1 MNYLQT
7 TKSETVVKLL
17 MLIIGAFVLIT
28 FLLWIK
34 TCEKPPPKQTE
45 KVIIDTVLV
54 HSVQTKT
61 VYRDRIKARID
72 TVYIHDSEAIGY
84 EASIDT
90 TVIFP
95 KARIKTQIQFRHP
108 EQTFTFR
115 QTASVDV
122 DTVYINKERIVT
134 KTKIKTSWTNTAIGT
149 AIGFIGGLVT
159 AIELSK

>member
-1 MNYLQT
+1 M
-7 TKSETVVKLL
+7 KSETVIKLL

-45 KVIIDTVLV
+45 RVIIDTVHV

-61 VYRDRIKARID
+61 VYRDRIKAIID
-72 TVYIHDSEAIGY
+72 TVYIDAGEPIGY
-84 EASIDT
+84 KATLDT
-90 TVIFP
+90 LVILP
-95 KARIKTQIQFRHP
+95 KARIKTEISFSHP
-108 EQTFTFR
+108 EQTFSLR

-122 DTVYINKERIVT
+122 DTIYVNKERIIT
-134 KTKIKTSWTNTAIGT
+134 KTKIKTNWTNTFIGT

>member
-1 MNYLQT
+1 M
-7 TKSETVVKLL
+7 KSETVIKLL

-34 TCEKPPPKQTE
+34 TCEKPPPKIRE
-45 KVIIDTVLV
+45 VVKIDTLIVK
-54 HSVQTKT
+54 HTETKT
-61 VYRDRIKARID
+61 IYRDRIKAIID
-72 TVYIHDSEAIGY
+72 TLYIRDSEAIGY

-108 EQTFTFR
+108 EQTFSLR
-115 QTASVDV
+115 QTASVDI

-134 KTKIKTSWTNTAIGT
+134 KTKLKTNWTNTAIGT

>member
-1 MNYLQT
+1 M
-7 TKSETVVKLL
+7 KSETVIKLL

-45 KVIIDTVLV
+45 RVIIDTVHV
-54 HSVQTKT
+54 HTVQTKT
-61 VYRDRIKARID
+61 VYRDRIKAVID
-72 TVYIHDSEAIGY
+72 TVYIGDSEPIGY
-84 EASIDT
+84 KATLDT
-90 TVIFP
+90 LVILP
-95 KARIKTQIQFRHP
+95 KARIKTEIAFNHP
-108 EQTFTFR
+108 EQTFSLR

-122 DTVYINKERIVT
+122 DTIYVNKERIIT
-134 KTKIKTSWTNTAIGT
+134 KTKVKTNWTNTFIGT